1 MEVLKILLIFIFASR
16 SLAYPVGDED
26 ISFGGPIILKR
37 PDEEFDLERHLAQLT
52 SEAGEDVSHANSV
65 TRSGFYRGSWFYY
78 QEPKFHKTT
87 KMALWL
93 AM

>member
-37 PDEEFDLERHLAQLT
+37 PDEEFDLERHLVQLT
-52 SEAGEDVSHANSV
+52 SEAGEDVSHARV
-65 TRSGFYRGSWFYY
+65 TRSDFYRGSIIRNQNF
-78 QEPKFHKTT
+78 PKPPK
-87 KMALWL
+87 WPYG
-93 AM
+93 